1 VATPER
7 YSLYAYALNNPVRYY
22 DPDGRDAADSLRK
35 PSASEM
41 EALHGQLTNVFDLN
55 RSKQYPAS
63 ERAGQKLLGAV
74 AKAYKIDTSNARGI
88 DYDPGFVGADKTSEG
103 QTNSS
108 RYITIGPRAFLDPER
123 RQEGE
128 YVYSIPMLAATLL
141 HESVHADQLVQHA
154 EKGRNSNNLIIHVV
168 DEVEAYDIVL
178 ANAATLQLNQGQID
192 EFKDRREGYLKLL
205 GKVNSEYR
213 KLAEQKKYESARN
226 FADGL

>member
-1 VATPER
+1 
-7 YSLYAYALNNPVRYY
+7 
-22 DPDGRDAADSLRK
+22 
-35 PSASEM
+35 
-41 EALHGQLTNVFDLN
+41 
-55 RSKQYPAS
+55 
-63 ERAGQKLLGAV
+63 
-74 AKAYKIDTSNARGI
+74 
-88 DYDPGFVGADKTSEG
+88 
-103 QTNSS
+103 
-108 RYITIGPRAFLDPER
+108 
-123 RQEGE
+123 
-128 YVYSIPMLAATLL
+128 MLAATLL